1 MTNSNVKDPI
11 IYQTLEESN
20 NSFLN
25 SLSSNISDVYPDD
38 KNILLSYPT
47 VYIHDFKNING
58 KHNVYVGET
67 NNIISRTKEHYNASK
82 NDKAWQ
88 RCFETYDGNP
98 SLYIIGHAHFN
109 KSLTLD
115 IENRI
120 LNYMYAM
127 DTVNMAYNSRPNPQ
141 SNYYPD
147 EELEPIFNKIWNKL
161 RRLDKDLFLS
171 QSRIKE
177 SAIYKASPL
186 HKLTH
191 DQEHAQEKIVS
202 RVASAIKNNKTNQL
216 VFVEGGAGTGKT
228 VLTSSTFYELVQGL
242 EDENAEPIK
251 CCLLVN
257 HDEQH
262 DVYKEIVRKLNLF
275 DGQLDD
281 IVCKPTHFINKYSKD
296 NMVDVAFVDE
306 AHLLLTQGRM
316 AYTGKNQL
324 ADIMERARVT
334 VVMFDRFQVLASEE
348 YWEPE
353 ILDRFISIAKKD
365 NNYIELSKQL
375 RVVADDNT
383 IEWLDKFTKDLVIED
398 LLPDSK
404 GYEVKTVDT
413 PEDLYKLISNKANYK
428 DSNLSRIVATY
439 DWEYNIDNRPEK
451 EKYWEVKIGD
461 FHKPWNRELQ
471 KDMDRKQK
479 NRIKNLAWA
488 EQPQTIDEIGS
499 TYTIQGFD
507 LSYAGVILGPSI
519 KFRNGK
525 IEIDPDC
532 SCSGKAKKN
541 RTLSDGVTVM
551 NYAKEF
557 IQNELRILMTRGVY
571 GLYIYACD
579 DALREELNR
588 RIK

>member
-1 MTNSNVKDPI
+1 MIKSSTKSPI
-11 IYQTLEESN
+11 VYRTVEKN
-20 NSFLN
+20 NISFLN
-25 SLSSNISDVYPDD
+25 SLSDNISNSFPNDN
-38 KNILLSYPT
+38 NILLNYPT
-47 VYIHDFKNING
+47 VYIHVFKNSDNI
-58 KHNVYVGET
+58 HNVYIGET

-82 NDKAWQ
+82 NKKSWQ
-88 RCFETYDGNP
+88 HSFVAYDN
-98 SLYIIGHAHFN
+98 SYLYIIGHSHFN

-115 IENRI
+115 IENKI

-127 DTVNMAYNSRPNPQ
+127 DTVNMAYNSKPNPQ

-147 EELEPIFNKIWNKL
+147 EEFEPIFNKIWNKL
-161 RRLDKDLFLS
+161 RKLDESLFLS

-191 DQEHAQEKIVS
+191 DQEYAQDKIIS
-202 RVASAIKNNKTNQL
+202 RVISAIKNNRTNQL

-242 EDENAEPIK
+242 KDENADVIK

-275 DGQLDD
+275 DGKLDD
-281 IVCKPTHFINKYSKD
+281 IVCKPTHFINKFSKN
-296 NMVDVAFVDE
+296 NMIDVAFVDE

-316 AYTGKNQL
+316 AYQGKNQL
-324 ADIMERARVT
+324 SDIMERAKVT

-353 ILDRFISIAKKD
+353 ILDHFISIAKAD

-375 RVVADDNT
+375 RVVADNNT
-383 IEWLDKFTKDLVIED
+383 ISWIDKFTKDLQIDD

-404 GYEVKTVDT
+404 GYEIKTVNS
-413 PEDLYKLISNKANYK
+413 PEDLYKLISNKANNK
-428 DSNLSRIVATY
+428 NSSLSRIVATY
-439 DWEYNIDNRPEK
+439 DWEYNIKSKPKNDK
-451 EKYWEVKIGD
+451 FWEVRIGN

-471 KDMDRKQK
+471 KEMNKKQK
-479 NRIKNLAWA
+479 NKIIKLAWA

-525 IEIDPDC
+525 IEIHPEC
-532 SCSGKAKKN
+532 SFSGKAKKN
-541 RTLSDGVTVM
+541 RTLSDGKTVK

-557 IQNELRILMTRGVY
+557 IQNELRILMTRGVH

-579 DALREELNR
+579 DTLREELNR